1 MSSNESSGEEIDFSE
16 SEASQH
22 DSPPEAI
29 EEPEEPAEPENPE
42 EPEIDDK
49 LMELL
54 KETESLTD
62 FLFYGGECH
71 ALKTTNRA
79 FKRIKRTEHR
89 DAQRVKAVQLTKQSS
104 LLQGGQLREYQ
115 IVGVG
120 WLTSLHRANING
132 ILADEMGL
140 GKTIQVI
147 AFLAHLKETE
157 EINGLHLIVAPKSTL
172 TNWANEFGKWCPSF
186 RCVKLTAAEA
196 ERTEVLQN
204 QLLPGKFDVC
214 VTTYEAVRMCSRLV
228 DFRWTYLIVD
238 EAQKIKNEM
247 SSLAQRLRELKSDHR
262 LLLTGTP
269 LQNNLHE
276 LWSLLNFLLP
286 NLFSNSADFDAWF
299 NLGAEEGMT
308 DAEVEKKNVK
318 MVQMLH
324 RVLRPFILR
333 RTKSEVEHGL
343 PPKREILVSVQM
355 TALQRDMYK
364 KILVNEL
371 KVNGSTKFFLNT
383 AMELRKVCNHP
394 FLFKGVEDEKAPDP
408 LEHLIATSGKMKM
421 LDKLLGRLRPAGSHV
436 LIFSQMTSMLD
447 ILDDY
452 CVSKNYPYC
461 RLDGSTSLDDRDMMI
476 KGFNDPG
483 SIYFVFLLST
493 RAGGLGINLTA
504 ADMVILYDSDWN
516 PQMDLQAMDRAHRIG
531 QTKPVTVFR
540 LVTQDTLEERILE
553 RQCLRLKLDSLVIQ
567 HCKERKNTIGKEDL
581 REMLK
586 YGADK
591 ILKATG
597 DNSDVTDADL
607 DAILESGEKKLTS
620 MNQALDAELENLK
633 RKDLIDFHG
642 KIDIWRFE
650 NVTYSRR
657 ECTAAANKVLEEIW
671 GAEEELQSRRRP
683 LPGSNPFAPPPPKR
697 DFKPIPEFRFYT
709 NRDRVEELT
718 RKDQETG
725 VSMEEKEELE
735 KLLATGFD
743 WSKKEFCAFLRG
755 VELHGRD
762 NFAQIA
768 EMIGTRNAGDVEKYA
783 SVFWTRSGELT
794 DKDRILKSIEKKE
807 NQAEKQRNAQTLL
820 TNKLNKYRNPLKEL
834 VVDAVGMHK
843 SKLFGT
849 ESDRVLLY
857 LTNIVGYGQWEQLRA
872 RIRHSNICKFDYV
885 LTSRTSAE
893 LQRRVDYLLKMLER
907 EEGKETTETPDDP
920 IIGA

>member
-1 MSSNESSGEEIDFSE
+1 MSSNGSSEDEVAFSE
-16 SEASQH
+16 SEASQG
-22 DSPPEAI
+22 DSQEEAG
-29 EEPEEPAEPENPE
+29 EEIAEPESPE

-49 LMELL
+49 LMALL
-54 KETESLTD
+54 KETEKLTD
-62 FLFYGGECH
+62 YLFYGGECH
-71 ALKTTNRA
+71 ALKSVNRT
-79 FKRIKRTEHR
+79 FKRIRRTEKH
-89 DAQRVKAVQLTKQSS
+89 DAQRVKAVQVTKQSG
-104 LLQGGQLREYQ
+104 LVQGGELRQYQ
-115 IVGVG
+115 VVGVG

-157 EINGLHLIVAPKSTL
+157 NIDGLHLIVAPKSTL
-172 TNWANEFGKWCPSF
+172 TNWANEFQKWCPTF
-186 RCVKLTAAEA
+186 RCVKLTAAESD
-196 ERTEVLQN
+196 RTEVLRD

-214 VTTYEAVRMCSRLV
+214 VTTYEAVRMCHRLV
-228 DFRWTYLIVD
+228 EFNWTYLIID

-247 SSLAQRLRELKSDHR
+247 SSLAQRLRELHSEHR

-286 NLFSNSADFDAWF
+286 NLFGNSADFDSWF

-333 RTKSEVEHGL
+333 RTKSEVERGL
-343 PPKREILVSVQM
+343 PPKREILVSVQL

-408 LEHLIATSGKMKM
+408 LEHLISAAGKMKM
-421 LDKLLGRLRPAGSHV
+421 LDKLLVRLRRGNSRV

-447 ILDDY
+447 ILDDF
-452 CVSKNYPYC
+452 CNSKGYPYF
-461 RLDGSTSLDDRDMMI
+461 RLDGSTSLADRDSMI
-476 KGFNDPG
+476 KGFNDPE
-483 SIYFVFLLST
+483 SNLFVFLLST

-540 LVTQDTLEERILE
+540 LVSQDTLEERILE

-567 HCKERKNTIGKEDL
+567 HCKERKLTIGKDDL

-607 DAILESGEKKLTS
+607 DAILESGEKKLTDI
-620 MNQALDAELENLK
+620 NQALDAELENIK
-633 RKDLIDFHG
+633 RKDLIDFSG
-642 KIDIWRFE
+642 KIDMWQFE

-657 ECTAAANKVLEEIW
+657 DCNAAASKALEDIW
-671 GAEEELQSRRRP
+671 TAEEEIQSRRRP
-683 LPGSNPFAPPPPKR
+683 LLGNNPFAPPPPKR
-697 DFKPIPEFRFYT
+697 DFKPIPEFRFYS
-709 NRDRVEELT
+709 NRERVEELS
-718 RKDQETG
+718 RKEQEIG
-725 VSMEEKEELE
+725 LSLPEKEELDQ
-735 KLLATGFD
+735 LLSTGFD
-743 WSKKEFCAFLRG
+743 WSKKEFSAFLRG
-755 VELHGRD
+755 VEMHGRE
-762 NFAQIA
+762 NYAQIA
-768 EMIGTRNAGDVEKYA
+768 ETIGSRGAEEVEKYA
-783 SVFWTRSGELT
+783 GVFWSRSSELS

-807 NQAEKQRNAQTLL
+807 NMAERQRIAHTLL
-820 TNKLNKYRNPLKEL
+820 TNKLGKYQNPLKEL
-834 VVDAVGMHK
+834 IVDATGMHK
-843 SKLFGT
+843 SKLFGLD
-849 ESDRVLLY
+849 SDRVLLF
-857 LTNIVGYGQWEQLRA
+857 LTNVVGYGQWDQLRT
-872 RIRHSNICKFDYV
+872 RIRHSNLCKFDYV

-907 EEGKETTETPDDP
+907 EEGKETEDTPEDP
-920 IIGA
+920 VIAA